1 MLSTVTSGF
10 CASGLLVQS
19 SDQPLVLRVLQWV
32 VARRPEQGALYCVDA
47 VVNGE
52 ESHEKY
58 LNHEAVCR
66 YVDIRTSGSLCPSM
80 NRLGQYVA
88 SKKTMRVR
96 GKVWSEIFDALEK
109 ARPDIKSIV
118 AFQNEALSITR
129 TRK

>member
-1 MLSTVTSGF
+1 
-10 CASGLLVQS
+10 
-19 SDQPLVLRVLQWV
+19 
-32 VARRPEQGALYCVDA
+32 
-47 VVNGE
+47 
-52 ESHEKY
+52 
-58 LNHEAVCR
+58 
-66 YVDIRTSGSLCPSM
+66 M